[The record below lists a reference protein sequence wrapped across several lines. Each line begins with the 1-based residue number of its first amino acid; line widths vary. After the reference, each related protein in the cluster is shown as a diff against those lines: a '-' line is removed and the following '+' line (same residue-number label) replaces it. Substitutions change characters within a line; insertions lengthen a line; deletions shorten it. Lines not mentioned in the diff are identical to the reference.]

1 MASSKRS
8 FNPYQIVGKPVST
21 ALLNPGVNENGK
33 VPAWNNAEKKWQP
46 TAPGGAGGYP
56 NLTANVSVNTN
67 GYNFS
72 FVTDNPGVEKFTIGS
87 STGGYYS
94 EIEMNAFTFI
104 FYVSAT
110 QALRII
116 GSEVQIGNSGIDVN
130 FFGYAT
136 FNPIASRPG
145 FNFGVFPGSPA
156 NAQNGDAWYDSATH
170 TFKGY
175 ANGAE
180 VSLSGAGGG
189 GDMVLAS
196 VETVTG
202 AKTFNNNTLLLRN
215 PGNTFSYT
223 IATSA
228 ITAARTLTLP
238 LLTANDTVA
247 VLVLAQTFTN
257 KTLSTG
263 TVFSANPSISA
274 GIKFTFAPNATNAGV
289 NVGSFAGDPSTL
301 VNADFWYSTTV
312 NGFRGRVN
320 GVTYTI
326 PGNTG
331 SANELVKSDGIN
343 VVGTKI
349 FSSASGT
356 LTIGDSSFSGDKI
369 FEFYGQGSQDNLRF
383 RSTGVGNGRIYFETG
398 LVAVNNAV
406 AVTQQIFIDA
416 FNNAV
421 YPLGNSVSLLSLDF
435 SVRSSNGVGVN
446 QASGNLFLGV
456 GAPNGTGAFGNIAL
470 LVNTGGSFGSG
481 QRVIFVANASVVPSA
496 NPVGGGILYVDAGAL
511 KFRGSSGTVTTI
523 AIA

>member
-189 GDMVLAS
+189 GAGIAASTCAS
-196 VETVTG
+196 VAAG
-202 AKTFNNNTLLLRN
+202 A
-215 PGNTFSYT
+215 G
-223 IATSA
+223 
-228 ITAARTLTLP
+228 
-238 LLTANDTVA
+238 
-247 VLVLAQTFTN
+247 LV
-257 KTLSTG
+257 S
-263 TVFSANPSISA
+263 P
-274 GIKFTFAPNATNAGV
+274 
-289 NVGSFAGDPSTL
+289 
-301 VNADFWYSTTV
+301 ADFCSSLSIDCT
-312 NGFRGRVN
+312 GFWIAFVADDARS
-320 GVTYTI
+320 
-326 PGNTG
+326 
-331 SANELVKSDGIN
+331 SACFFRSA
-343 VVGTKI
+343 
-349 FSSASGT
+349 SSAS
-356 LTIGDSSFSGDKI
+356 
-369 FEFYGQGSQDNLRF
+369 
-383 RSTGVGNGRIYFETG
+383 RI
-398 LVAVNNAV
+398 
-406 AVTQQIFIDA
+406 
-416 FNNAV
+416 
-421 YPLGNSVSLLSLDF
+421 
-435 SVRSSNGVGVN
+435 
-446 QASGNLFLGV
+446 AS
-456 GAPNGTGAFGNIAL
+456 
-470 LVNTGGSFGSG
+470 
-481 QRVIFVANASVVPSA
+481 
-496 NPVGGGILYVDAGAL
+496 
-511 KFRGSSGTVTTI
+511 
-523 AIA
+523 